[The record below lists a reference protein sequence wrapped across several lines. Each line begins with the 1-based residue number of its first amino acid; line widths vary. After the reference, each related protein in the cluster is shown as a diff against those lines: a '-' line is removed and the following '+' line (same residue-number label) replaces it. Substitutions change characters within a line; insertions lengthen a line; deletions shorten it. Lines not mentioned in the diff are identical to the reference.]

1 MFIALRPLHIAG
13 KDYRIDD
20 EIPDE
25 LVTHR
30 LEVTGLVKHIAKN
43 SIAKNSIEAPVL
55 SSDGSIS
62 AVELTPQEVRMA
74 LLFFQ
79 QTPANAAK
87 AVAKIT
93 SNSLLEYLKQADTRK
108 AVQVVLDE
116 KMNGGEM
123 NAGGTDSTAE
133 QSADTGN
140 SAAAAEQ

>member
-30 LEVTGLVKHIAKN
+30 LEVTRFVKHIEKDN
-43 SIAKNSIEAPVL
+43 IEAPVL
-55 SSDGSIS
+55 SSDGNVS
-62 AVELTPQEVRMA
+62 AVELTLQEVKMA

-87 AVAKIT
+87 AVAEIE
-93 SNSLLEYLKQADTRK
+93 SRPLLEYLKQADTRK
-108 AVQVVLDE
+108 AVQAALDE
-116 KMNGGEM
+116 KMNGGET
-123 NAGGTDSTAE
+123 NAGDTDSVAE
-133 QSADTGN
+133 QSTDTGN
-140 SAAAAEQ
+140 DTTGAEQ